1 MPGFR
6 VDGTVVAN
14 YAAFSKQCGLCLLR
28 VAISDH
34 AEEIAAAGFKAIQ
47 TGITFP
53 PRRPIPD
60 GLVERLARA
69 SQTEATAQQECRLQ
83 DGGVHDLAR
92 SRDVASPAG
101 GDFLLRN
108 QHGVRRRKG
117 PYRLKH
123 RPLRALRCAAGLVR
137 VVTRQY
143 AFDDIVSLDGIVA
156 SEGGDECVS
165 HPRPR
170 SRSPCLRMTNA

>member
-34 AEEIAAAGFKAIQ
+34 AEEIAAAGFKAIK

-60 GLVERLARA
+60 GLVGRLARA
-69 SQTEATAQQECRLQ
+69 SQT
-83 DGGVHDLAR
+83 
-92 SRDVASPAG
+92 
-101 GDFLLRN
+101 
-108 QHGVRRRKG
+108 RRR
-117 PYRLKH
+117 RN
-123 RPLRALRCAAGLVR
+123 RS
-137 VVTRQY
+137 VVCRTE
-143 AFDDIVSLDGIVA
+143 AF
-156 SEGGDECVS
+156 
-165 HPRPR
+165 
-170 SRSPCLRMTNA
+170 TT

>member
-1 MPGFR
+1 MRSLVAGALPEAEEILAYNMPGFR

-34 AEEIAAAGFKAIQ
+34 AEEIAAAGFKAIK

-69 SQTEATAQQECRLQ
+69 SQTEA
-83 DGGVHDLAR
+83 
-92 SRDVASPAG
+92 
-101 GDFLLRN
+101 
-108 QHGVRRRKG
+108 
-117 PYRLKH
+117 
-123 RPLRALRCAAGLVR
+123 AA
-137 VVTRQY
+137 
-143 AFDDIVSLDGIVA
+143 
-156 SEGGDECVS
+156 
-165 HPRPR
+165 
-170 SRSPCLRMTNA
+170 